1 MEGFSKMWI
10 NGTGSIKK
18 DTLEKHIKG
27 QPHKT
32 ASDLEF
38 KGPLSP
44 SSYQEN
50 IDATTPIGRSLTKM
64 VEEDKKV
71 SMVLFINSKLFQY
84 CQKAITNKIAKS
96 GDAYVCNF
104 FVIFGNE

>member
-1 MEGFSKMWI
+1 
-10 NGTGSIKK
+10 
-18 DTLEKHIKG
+18 
-27 QPHKT
+27 
-32 ASDLEF
+32 
-38 KGPLSP
+38 
-44 SSYQEN
+44 
-50 IDATTPIGRSLTKM
+50 M

-84 CQKAITNKIAKS
+84 CQKAVTNKIAKS